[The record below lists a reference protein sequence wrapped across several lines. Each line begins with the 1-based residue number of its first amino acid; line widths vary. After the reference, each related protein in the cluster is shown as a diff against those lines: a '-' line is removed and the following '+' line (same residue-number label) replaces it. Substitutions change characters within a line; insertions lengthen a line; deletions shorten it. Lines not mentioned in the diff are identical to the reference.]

1 MFAFGKNRDGNWGGN
16 DISDH
21 MAELMDALQFL
32 YGNRFT
38 FVFIFDW
45 SSGHAKC
52 PPGALNVNVMQVNF
66 GDKQERNA
74 KLNPTTIVEDYA
86 HPPDFSDNLPKL
98 K

>member
-1 MFAFGKNRDGNWGGN
+1 MC
-16 DISDH
+16 DH
-21 MAELMDALQFL
+21 TAELMDVLQFL

-45 SSGHAKC
+45 SSGHAKY

-66 GDKQERNA
+66 GGKQERNA

-98 K
+98 KKKLSFHRM